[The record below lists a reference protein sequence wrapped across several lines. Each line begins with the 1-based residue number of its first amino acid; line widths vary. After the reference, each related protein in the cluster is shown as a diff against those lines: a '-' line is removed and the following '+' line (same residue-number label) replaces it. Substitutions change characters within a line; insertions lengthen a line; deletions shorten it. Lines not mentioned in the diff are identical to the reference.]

1 MYETQILELQ
11 KRLAELSARV
21 AELEPK
27 VEFLLQHEP
36 APYVARTRAELD
48 ANEAAVA
55 EYLKKG
61 DMKGALATYRQAH
74 PGDFAKAKEAVEAL
88 RARLG
93 L

>member
-1 MYETQILELQ
+1 MYEPQILELQ
-11 KRLAELSARV
+11 QRLAALSARV

-27 VEFLLQHEP
+27 VAFLLAHEP
-36 APYVARTRAELD
+36 TPYVARTAEELS

-55 EYLKKG
+55 EHLKKG

-74 PGDFAKAKEAVEAL
+74 DVDFAVAKKAVEDL
-88 RARLG
+88 RTKLG